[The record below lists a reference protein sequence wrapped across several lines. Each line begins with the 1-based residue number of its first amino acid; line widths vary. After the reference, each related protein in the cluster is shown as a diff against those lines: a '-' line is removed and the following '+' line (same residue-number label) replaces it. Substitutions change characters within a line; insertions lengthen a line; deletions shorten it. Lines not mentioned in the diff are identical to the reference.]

1 MPTYAVKLLAAGLV
15 VWLAWAALTVSQSEA
30 TQGVWFLA
38 LQEIL
43 FWTGVLLLG
52 ATLLAHVLARHAAWA
67 AEQALPREPD
77 DAGSGSWAP
86 HATPGDARPTSRP

>member
-1 MPTYAVKLLAAGLV
+1 MPTYAVKLLAAGLT

-38 LQEIL
+38 LQELL

-52 ATLLAHVLARHAAWA
+52 ATLLAHVLAKHAAWTA
-67 AEQALPREPD
+67 DQALPAEPD
-77 DAGSGSWAP
+77 DPKAGSWAP
-86 HATPGDARPTSRP
+86 HEPPRDTRP

>member
-15 VWLAWAALTVSQSEA
+15 VWLAWAALSVSQSEA

-43 FWTGVLLLG
+43 FWSGVLLLG
-52 ATLLAHVLARHAAWA
+52 ATLLAHVLAKHTAWV
-67 AEQALPREPD
+67 AEQARGPEPD
-77 DAGSGSWAP
+77 DAQAGSWAP
-86 HATPGDARPTSRP
+86 HEAPRDPRG